1 MPGFLSGTRGG
12 LRAAPPLARCRRRAL
27 YVAFLHSSQRFSS
40 CWPFLTTGQATR
52 PAFCAPF
59 PPFPFPP
66 ASLPPPPISP
76 PPPASSSP
84 ASARQDRPWAI
95 CAPTGLDALL
105 RSLTASGKPLLGV
118 CLGCQILL
126 ERSEENDTETLGIL
140 PGFCRRFDPALTD
153 GGEPL
158 RIPHMGWNA
167 LHVGQAD
174 CPLFDGIEDGTP
186 FYFVHSYY
194 PEPDPA
200 LTLASCR
207 YGSEFAAVFGR
218 PGLWAAQFHPE
229 KSGPAGSAPAAQ
241 FLRLLPCRLR
251 GPPCPVHS
259 VNGSFPAWTCATAA

>member
-1 MPGFLSGTRGG
+1 MLVILDYRAGNQTSV
-12 LRAAPPLARCRRRAL
+12 LRAL
-27 YVAFLHSSQRFSS
+27 SS
-40 CWPFLTTGQATR
+40 L
-52 PAFCAPF
+52 
-59 PPFPFPP
+59 
-66 ASLPPPPISP
+66 SLP
-76 PPPASSSP
+76 ARVTSSP
-84 ASARQDRPWAI
+84 ADLASASGIIFPGVGAAGQAMGHLRA
-95 CAPTGLDALL
+95 TGLDALL

-167 LHVGQAD
+167 LHVSQAD

-229 KSGPAGSAPAAQ
+229 KSGPAG
-241 FLRLLPCRLR
+241 LRLLRNFYDYCHADCEARHARFTL
-251 GPPCPVHS
+251 
-259 VNGSFPAWTCATAA
+259 